1 MDGMQHGLWYGL
13 KQDERHGIM
22 NNYPWTLRRYAA
34 GTLVALM
41 GDPLQKLMLIDRGS
55 LSAEFPDPQG
65 RLMKV
70 ETLNAGDMIAGPVL
84 FSSDARLPVQLIAE
98 GDVVIRSLSRSQA
111 LQLLAEYPRVL
122 ENFLREAGD
131 KINFLAEKLRM
142 VKFQRLSQK
151 IAAHFLRLQ
160 AEQGSSEIRLGYTLR
175 ELSELFGVERP
186 SLSRSLAQLESEGM
200 VSRLD
205 RGRYRIDEAGLRRLL
220 EASS

>member
-13 KQDERHGIM
+13 KQDELRSLQ
-22 NNYPWTLRRYAA
+22 NNYPWTVRGYAD
-34 GTLVALM
+34 GTVVALM
-41 GDPLQKLMLIDRGS
+41 GDPLQELMMIDRGS

-84 FSSDARLPVQLIAE
+84 FSTDARLPVQLIAE
-98 GDVVIRSLSRSQA
+98 DDVVIRSLSRSQA

-122 ENFLREAGD
+122 ENFLQEAGN

-142 VKFQRLSQK
+142 VKFQSLSQK
-151 IAAHFLRLQ
+151 IAAHFLRLH
-160 AEQGSSEIRLGYTLR
+160 AEQRSSEIRLGYTLR

-186 SLSRSLAQLESEGM
+186 SLSRSLAQLETESI

-205 RGRYRIDEAGLRRLL
+205 RGRYRIDETSLRQLL
-220 EASS
+220 EAM

>member
-13 KQDERHGIM
+13 KQDELRSIQ
-22 NNYPWTLRRYAA
+22 NRYPWTVRSYTR
-34 GTLVALM
+34 GTVVALM
-41 GDPLQKLMLIDRGS
+41 GDPLQELMMIDRGS

-84 FSSDARLPVQLIAE
+84 FSTEARLPVQLIAE
-98 GDVVIRSLSRSQA
+98 VDVVIRSLSRSHA

-142 VKFQRLSQK
+142 VKFQNLPQK
-151 IAAHFLRLQ
+151 IAAHFLRLH
-160 AEQGSSEIRLGYTLR
+160 AEQRSTEIRLAYTLR
-175 ELSELFGVERP
+175 ELAELFGVERP
-186 SLSRSLAQLESEGM
+186 SLSRSLSQLESEGIL
-200 VSRLD
+200 SRLD
-205 RGRYRIDEAGLRRLL
+205 RGRYRIDEARLGRLL
-220 EASS
+220 EAV